1 MSIEFMF
8 FVAGFVIGAFVS
20 IFVCSI
26 CWYQEK
32 MTKYRKPKTSTI
44 TPVFAK
50 SELKM
55 NVVRTAIQ
63 RDRLVLEDIDQVY
76 ENAAKKLLRQ
86 IASTIREQLMDN
98 IEVSSDYKT
107 NCMILE
113 FKFWTI
119 KGRETKKQGNRSE
132 DYSG

>member
-8 FVAGFVIGAFVS
+8 FTAGFVIGAFVS

-32 MTKYRKPKTSTI
+32 MIKYRKPKKSTI

-50 SELKM
+50 SELQM

-63 RDRLVLEDIDQVY
+63 RGRLVSEDKDQVY
-76 ENAAKKLLRQ
+76 EYATKKLLRQ
-86 IASTIREQLMDN
+86 ISSIINEQFMDN
-98 IEVSSDYKT
+98 IEVRKDEPT
-107 NCMILE
+107 NCIILE
-113 FKFWTI
+113 FTFWTRR
-119 KGRETKKQGNRSE
+119 GTHFKKS
-132 DYSG
+132 

>member
-8 FVAGFVIGAFVS
+8 FAAGFVIGAFVS

-32 MTKYRKPKTSTI
+32 MSKYRKPKKSTI
-44 TPVFAK
+44 TPRFAK
-50 SELKM
+50 SELMM
-55 NVVRTAIQ
+55 NVVKTAIQ
-63 RDRLVLEDIDQVY
+63 RDRLVLEDTDQVY
-76 ENAAKKLLRQ
+76 IYAKKKLLRQ
-86 IASTIREQLMDN
+86 IMSILDEHFMDN

-113 FKFWTI
+113 FTFWTRRPRQ
-119 KGRETKKQGNRSE
+119 KVRDKE
-132 DYSG
+132 

>member
-1 MSIEFMF
+1 MPIEFMF

-32 MTKYRKPKTSTI
+32 MTKYRKPKTSRI

-50 SELKM
+50 GELQM

-63 RDRLVLEDIDQVY
+63 KDRLRLDDRDQVFEY
-76 ENAAKKLLRQ
+76 AVKKLLRQ
-86 IASTIREQLMDN
+86 IASIIREQLMDN
-98 IEVSSDYKT
+98 IEIHDDEPT

-113 FKFWTI
+113 FTFWTRRGTHDR
-119 KGRETKKQGNRSE
+119 K
-132 DYSG
+132 